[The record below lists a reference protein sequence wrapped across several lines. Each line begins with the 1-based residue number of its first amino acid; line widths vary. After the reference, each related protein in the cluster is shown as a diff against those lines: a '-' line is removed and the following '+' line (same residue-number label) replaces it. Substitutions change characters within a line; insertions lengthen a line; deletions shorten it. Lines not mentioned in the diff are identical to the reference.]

1 MSCIPI
7 STSHAAPPHQR
18 KVTMCRM
25 VIFSGNCIRCGQYY
39 TVPELEQ
46 SVSCLEAK
54 NNGGFGDC
62 RRGVNMD
69 QHDPALEC
77 ASCSYAMSLGED
89 QQPYNDDLLI
99 PACSTAGSSTA
110 SSGSGSS
117 SSSKGKGHGHH
128 SRHHDSSKRR
138 KVR

>member
-1 MSCIPI
+1 
-7 STSHAAPPHQR
+7 
-18 KVTMCRM
+18 MCRM
-25 VIFSGNCIRCGQYY
+25 VMFSGNCIRCGQSY

-77 ASCSYAMSLGED
+77 ASCSYAMSLGDD

-99 PACSTAGSSTA
+99 PACTNASSGGSTASTA
-110 SSGSGSS
+110 SSSH
-117 SSSKGKGHGHH
+117 SSSKGSGHH
-128 SRHHDSSKRR
+128 SRHDTASKRR

>member
-1 MSCIPI
+1 
-7 STSHAAPPHQR
+7 
-18 KVTMCRM
+18 MCRM

-39 TVPELEQ
+39 TIPELEQ

-62 RRGVNMD
+62 SRGVNMD

-77 ASCSYAMSLGED
+77 ASCSYAMSLADD
-89 QQPYNDDLLI
+89 QQPYNEDLLI
-99 PACSTAGSSTA
+99 PACNTA
-110 SSGSGSS
+110 SSGGSITSSGSSPS
-117 SSSKGKGHGHH
+117 SSSKGSKGSKGSGHH
-128 SRHHDSSKRR
+128 SRHDASKRR

>member
-1 MSCIPI
+1 
-7 STSHAAPPHQR
+7 
-18 KVTMCRM
+18 MCRM

-39 TVPELEQ
+39 TIPELEQ

-77 ASCSYAMSLGED
+77 ASCSYAMSLGDD

-99 PACSTAGSSTA
+99 PACTTASAGGSTTSTA
-110 SSGSGSS
+110 SSSH
-117 SSSKGKGHGHH
+117 SSSKGSGHH
-128 SRHHDSSKRR
+128 SRHDTSKRR

>member
-1 MSCIPI
+1 
-7 STSHAAPPHQR
+7 
-18 KVTMCRM
+18 M

-39 TVPELEQ
+39 TIPELEQ

-77 ASCSYAMSLGED
+77 ASCSYAMSLTEE
-89 QQPYNDDLLI
+89 QQPYNEDLLI
-99 PACSTAGSSTA
+99 PACSAAGSGG
-110 SSGSGSS
+110 SSGSKPS
-117 SSSKGKGHGHH
+117 SSSKGSGHH
-128 SRHHDSSKRR
+128 SRHDTSKRR

>member
-1 MSCIPI
+1 
-7 STSHAAPPHQR
+7 
-18 KVTMCRM
+18 MCRM
-25 VIFSGNCIRCGQYY
+25 VTFSGNCIRCGQYY
-39 TVPELEQ
+39 SVPELEQ

-77 ASCSYAMSLGED
+77 ASCSYAMSLADD

-110 SSGSGSS
+110 SSGSSS
-117 SSSKGKGHGHH
+117 SSSSKGHGHH

>member
-1 MSCIPI
+1 
-7 STSHAAPPHQR
+7 
-18 KVTMCRM
+18 MCRM

-77 ASCSYAMSLGED
+77 ASCSYAMSLTDD
-89 QQPYNDDLLI
+89 QQPYSDDMLI
-99 PACSTAGSSTA
+99 AA
-110 SSGSGSS
+110 SSSGGSTTNPGTNSS
-117 SSSKGKGHGHH
+117 SSSKGSHHH
-128 SRHHDSSKRR
+128 SRHDTTSKRR

>member
-1 MSCIPI
+1 
-7 STSHAAPPHQR
+7 
-18 KVTMCRM
+18 MCRM

-77 ASCSYAMSLGED
+77 ASCSYAMSLADD
-89 QQPYNDDLLI
+89 QQPYNEDLLI
-99 PACSTAGSSTA
+99 PACSAA
-110 SSGSGSS
+110 SSGGSS
-117 SSSKGKGHGHH
+117 SSGSHSHSSSKGSGHH
-128 SRHHDSSKRR
+128 SRHDHSKRR

>member
-1 MSCIPI
+1 
-7 STSHAAPPHQR
+7 
-18 KVTMCRM
+18 MCRM

-39 TVPELEQ
+39 TLPELEQ

-77 ASCSYAMSLGED
+77 ASCSYAMSLADD
-89 QQPYNDDLLI
+89 QQPYNDDMLI
-99 PACSTAGSSTA
+99 PACTTAGSGTA
-110 SSGSGSS
+110 SSGSS
-117 SSSKGKGHGHH
+117 SSSSSKGSHHHHHH

>member
-1 MSCIPI
+1 
-7 STSHAAPPHQR
+7 
-18 KVTMCRM
+18 MCRM

-39 TVPELEQ
+39 TIPELEQ

-77 ASCSYAMSLGED
+77 ASCSYAMSLTDD
-89 QQPYNDDLLI
+89 QQPYNEDLLI
-99 PACSTAGSSTA
+99 PACSAAGSGG
-110 SSGSGSS
+110 SSGSSS
-117 SSSKGKGHGHH
+117 SSSKGKGSSHH
-128 SRHHDSSKRR
+128 SRHDTSKRR